1 MVEEGG
7 VATVGSAIAAFLEVA
22 QWAKDALAGGGPA
35 PPVKTMAPG
44 AEIGS
49 LVSFTTMQGAVSRN
63 MVESLSIPMLSTK
76 RDGKL
81 PHCGCS

>member
-1 MVEEGG
+1 M
-7 VATVGSAIAAFLEVA
+7 A

-76 RDGKL
+76 R
-81 PHCGCS
+81 